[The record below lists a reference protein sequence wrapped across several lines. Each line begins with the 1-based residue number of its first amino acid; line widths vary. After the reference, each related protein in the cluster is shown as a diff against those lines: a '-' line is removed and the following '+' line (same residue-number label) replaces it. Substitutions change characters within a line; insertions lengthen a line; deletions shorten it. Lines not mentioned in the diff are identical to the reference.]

1 MYKFD
6 EKKVVEDLVKWLKD
20 WFLENG
26 KDCNAI
32 IGISGG
38 KDSTVCASLCVKAL
52 GKDRVIGVLLPN
64 GEQPDINDSIKVCEI
79 LGIKKIIVNIKDVVD
94 KEINIIEDN
103 IKTPLTEQ
111 SLINIPARIRMTT
124 LYGISQ
130 SMNGRV
136 INTCNLSEDWVGYS
150 TRYGDAAGDV
160 SPLANLTVTEVRKI
174 GIELDLPEDLV
185 YKTPSDGLCGKTDED
200 NLGFTYE
207 TLDKY
212 IRTGICED
220 KKIKNLIDERHKKN
234 KFKLEPMPF
243 YKHGVVKINNKETRE
258 I

>member
-6 EKKVVEDLVKWLKD
+6 EKKVVKDLVKWLKD
-20 WFLENG
+20 WFKENG
-26 KDCNAI
+26 KDSNAI

-38 KDSTVCASLCVKAL
+38 KDSAVVASLCVKAL

-64 GEQPDINDSIKVCEI
+64 GKQSDIEDSIRVCN
-79 LGIKKIIVNIKDVVD
+79 LLKIKYTIINIKDIVNTSKKLLLNSLD
-94 KEINIIEDN
+94 EFNKKELSNQ
-103 IKTPLTEQ
+103 T
-111 SLINIPARIRMTT
+111 LINLPARVRMTV

-130 SMNGRV
+130 TLNGRV
-136 INTCNLSEDWVGYS
+136 LNTCNLSEEWIGYS

-174 GIELDLPEDLV
+174 GIELGLPEDLV
-185 YKTPSDGLCGKTDED
+185 YKTPSDGLSGKTDED

-212 IRTGICED
+212 IREGICED
-220 KKIKNLIDERHKKN
+220 KEIKKLIDKRHKQN
-234 KFKLEPMPF
+234 EFKLKPIPF
-243 YKHGVVKINNKETRE
+243 YKYGTIKIK
-258 I
+258 

>member
-6 EKKVVEDLVKWLKD
+6 EKKMVKDLVKWLRD

-26 KDCNAI
+26 RDCKAI

-38 KDSTVCASLCVKAL
+38 KDSSVVASLCVKAL

-64 GEQPDINDSIKVCEI
+64 GNQTDIEDSIRVCN
-79 LGIKKIIVNIKDVVD
+79 LLKIKYTIINIKDIVD
-94 KEINIIEDN
+94 TEKKLLLNS
-103 IKTPLTEQ
+103 LTEFNKKELSNQ
-111 SLINIPARIRMTT
+111 TLINLPARVRMTV

-130 SMNGRV
+130 TLNGRV
-136 INTCNLSEDWVGYS
+136 MNTCNLSEDWIGYS

-174 GIELDLPEDLV
+174 GIELGLPEDLV
-185 YKTPSDGLCGKTDED
+185 YKTPSDGLSGKTDED

-212 IRTGICED
+212 IREGICED
-220 KKIKNLIDERHKKN
+220 KKIKKLIDDRHKQN
-234 KFKLEPMPF
+234 EFKLKPIPF
-243 YKHGVVKINNKETRE
+243 YKYGTIKIK
-258 I
+258 